1 VTNLAAGVTGQKLNH
16 EEALEVGRGIAGTMV
31 ELLRRALPRL

>member
-16 EEALEVGRGIAGTMV
+16 EEVLEVGRGIAGTMDG
-31 ELLRRALPRL
+31 LLRRVLPHL